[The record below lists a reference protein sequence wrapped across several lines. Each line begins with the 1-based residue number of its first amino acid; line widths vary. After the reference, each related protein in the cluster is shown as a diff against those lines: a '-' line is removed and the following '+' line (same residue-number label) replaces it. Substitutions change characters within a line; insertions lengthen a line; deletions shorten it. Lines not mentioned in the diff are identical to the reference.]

1 MPSHQAVGFPVLL
14 VSYWVLG
21 LPLGALWAFKAPR
34 NGLRGLWWGMTLGVW
49 LHFSA
54 FVAICFGHAA
64 ASRAPRSRCRVPG
77 AVDWPALLRRQ
88 VAVPVVPNDSA
99 TPVDLSDLA
108 FDTVVASEDC
118 LLEEGAPSPLST
130 HAGLSAAAAAAH
142 FLPL

>member
-77 AVDWPALLRRQ
+77 AVDWPAAAR
-88 VAVPVVPNDSA
+88 
-99 TPVDLSDLA
+99 
-108 FDTVVASEDC
+108 E
-118 LLEEGAPSPLST
+118 
-130 HAGLSAAAAAAH
+130 AAARLEASRLKPEEEPAASPAAVDAVAA
-142 FLPL
+142 PTSPC